1 MSTHNVASKKAFD
14 YPLESSSVSSA
25 PPSHHLNTEI
35 NVSNK
40 NHTNIIDLCEGK
52 TNLVKQTGGEHNL
65 YNYIVNPETGRKIK
79 ISGRKGKQIISKYLK
94 IISKIFI

>member
-1 MSTHNVASKKAFD
+1 MSNHDTASKKAFY
-14 YPLESSSVSSA
+14 YPLESSSVSSV

-35 NVSNK
+35 NISNK

-52 TNLVKQTGGEHNL
+52 TNIVTQTGGGHIH

-79 ISGRKGKQIISKYLK
+79 VSGKKGKQIIRKYMRM
-94 IISKIFI
+94 IIE

>member
-1 MSTHNVASKKAFD
+1 MTTHDTASKKAFD
-14 YPLESSSVSSA
+14 YPLESSSVSSV

-35 NVSNK
+35 NVANK

-52 TNLVKQTGGEHNL
+52 TNIVTQTGGGHSP

-79 ISGRKGKQIISKYLK
+79 VSGRKGMQIISKYMR
-94 IISKIFI
+94 IING

>member
-1 MSTHNVASKKAFD
+1 MTNHNTASKKAFD
-14 YPLESSSVSSA
+14 YPLESSSVSSV

-35 NVSNK
+35 NVANK

-52 TNLVKQTGGEHNL
+52 TNIINQTGGDLRL

-79 ISGRKGKQIISKYLK
+79 VSGRKGKQIISKYMRM
-94 IISKIFI
+94 IIE

>member
-1 MSTHNVASKKAFD
+1 MTNHDSASKKAFD
-14 YPLESSSVSSA
+14 YPLESSSVSSV

-35 NVSNK
+35 NVTNE

-52 TNLVKQTGGEHNL
+52 TNLVNQMGGNNSP

-79 ISGRKGKQIISKYLK
+79 ISGRKGMQIISKYMR
-94 IISKIFI
+94 IING